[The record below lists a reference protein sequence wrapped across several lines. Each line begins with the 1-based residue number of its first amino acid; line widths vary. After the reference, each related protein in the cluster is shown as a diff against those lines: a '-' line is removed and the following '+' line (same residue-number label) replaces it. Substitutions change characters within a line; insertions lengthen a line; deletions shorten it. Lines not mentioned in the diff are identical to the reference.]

1 MDDINIEEFKKEI
14 LKFFVTFSRLE
25 YALKANG
32 FFYEYRGDV
41 HPDWKKFA
49 RKIKDELDT
58 SSDTSL
64 QEAIKFILENPPKK
78 QVVKSGKLDWE
89 NIPESQGSEIEN
101 LFGYIRRIRNNL
113 FHGEKF
119 TKKLPEKFDRDLSLV
134 KNALLILRKTV
145 EFDEDISR
153 AFWDSPIWNRFLESL
168 LGK

>member
-32 FFYEYRGDV
+32 FFYECGGNVY
-41 HPDWKKFA
+41 PDWKEFA
-49 RKIKDELDT
+49 KKIKDELDT

-64 QEAIKFILENPPKK
+64 QEAIKFILENRPKK
-78 QVVKSGKLDWE
+78 QVVRSGKLDWKD
-89 NIPESQGSEIEN
+89 IPENQGSKIEN

-145 EFDEDISR
+145 EFDKGISE
-153 AFWDSPIWNRFLESL
+153 AFWDSPTWKRFLEPL